1 MTTNKK
7 ITIAI
12 ADDHTIFRRGMVSL
26 LAMIPDFQI
35 IHEAGNGQEM
45 IEAVERQMPD
55 IILMD
60 LQMPVLDGIKA
71 TQQLIAKYPSIK
83 IIVVSM
89 HDEERFVSHMIELG
103 ASGYLL
109 KDADPDEIENA
120 IRVVEKDGN
129 YYGKFLLQIMRNKLV
144 QRAAKKEKIALLPDI
159 DLSDREL
166 EILNFICEGMT
177 TPEIADKICLSTRTV
192 EGHRNRIME
201 KTGTR
206 NVAGMVAWAIRSGI
220 C

>member
-144 QRAAKKEKIALLPDI
+144 QRSARKEKTALLPDI

-166 EILNFICEGMT
+166 EISSVRRIE
-177 TPEIADKICLSTRTV
+177 KITIVFSNL
-192 EGHRNRIME
+192 
-201 KTGTR
+201 
-206 NVAGMVAWAIRSGI
+206 
-220 C
+220 